1 MPHAFTPMALNTNDF
16 QVLDAL
22 DTGEITTQRQLAEH
36 TGISLG
42 QINYVLKRLLE
53 KGLVKVGKFKKNPH
67 KIGYSYLLTPKG
79 IETKSK
85 LAVRFVMGKLA
96 EYNRLQDRIAER
108 LAAIVGKTTRR
119 VVFVGPEMVGD
130 FVDKVVRS
138 RNFNLTVVK
147 NCSGACEL
155 SDADLSTVDV
165 VLLSDENAGS
175 PEKLAADTGIAKEMF
190 LPLW

>member
-1 MPHAFTPMALNTNDF
+1 MSLSTNDF
-16 QVLDAL
+16 QVLNAL
-22 DTGEITTQRQLAEH
+22 DTGEITTLRQLAEH

-53 KGLVKVGKFKKNPH
+53 KGLVKVGNFKKSPH
-67 KIGYSYLLTPKG
+67 KISYAYLLTPKG

-130 FVDKVVRS
+130 FVEEVVRS

-155 SDADLSTVDV
+155 SGADLSTVDV
-165 VLLSDENAGS
+165 VLLSDENVGS
-175 PEKLAADTGIAKEMF
+175 PEKLAADTSIPKEML